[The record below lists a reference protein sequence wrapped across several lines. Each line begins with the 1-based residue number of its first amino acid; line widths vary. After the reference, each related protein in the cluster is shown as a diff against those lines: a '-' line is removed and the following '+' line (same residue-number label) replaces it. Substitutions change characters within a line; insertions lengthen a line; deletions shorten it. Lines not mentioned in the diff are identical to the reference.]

1 MDNTANAMDQPA
13 AAWRLKLGVGM
24 FITSILLPI
33 IGVPLTAK
41 LGLST
46 AVTTTLS
53 GGLLV
58 AAEIMGLASVA
69 VMGKQG
75 YTYIKKR
82 FFGFLKQY
90 GPLDEVSARR
100 YTIGLVMFWIPI
112 LFGWLS
118 IYTFKWIPGFT
129 TNPLPYAI
137 GGDVLLLTSLFVLG
151 GNFWD
156 KISAL
161 FNHSAKVQFDRT
173 LSA

>member
-1 MDNTANAMDQPA
+1 MGNTANTIDPPA
-13 AAWRLKLGVGM
+13 TTWRLKLGVGM
-24 FITSILLPI
+24 FIMSILLPI
-33 IGVPLTAK
+33 IGVPLTAR
-41 LGLST
+41 LGLSA

-53 GGLLV
+53 GGMLV
-58 AAEIMGLASVA
+58 AAEIMGLAAVA
-69 VMGKQG
+69 VMGKSG
-75 YTYIKKR
+75 YIYIKKR

-90 GPLDEVSARR
+90 GPRDEVSPHR

-118 IYTFKWIPGFT
+118 IYTREWIPGFT

-137 GGDVLLLTSLFVLG
+137 GGDILFLASLFVLG

-161 FNHSAKVQFDRT
+161 FNHSAKVQFDRSQ
-173 LSA
+173 SA

>member
-1 MDNTANAMDQPA
+1 MDNTASAMDQPA

-41 LGLST
+41 LGFS
-46 AVTTTLS
+46 AVVATTLS

-58 AAEIMGLASVA
+58 AAEIMGIASVA

-75 YTYIKKR
+75 YTYMKKR
-82 FFGFLKQY
+82 FFSFLKQY
-90 GPLDEVSARR
+90 GPLDEVSSRR
-100 YTIGLVMFWIPI
+100 YTIGLVMFCTAI
-112 LFGWLS
+112 LFSWLS
-118 IYTFKWIPGFT
+118 IYIGSWIPGFT

-137 GGDVLLLTSLFVLG
+137 GGDVLLLSSLFVLG

-156 KISAL
+156 KIRSL
-161 FNHSAKVQFDRT
+161 FIHSAKAKFNRSQ
-173 LSA
+173 AA

>member
-1 MDNTANAMDQPA
+1 MDNTANAMGQPA

-24 FITSILLPI
+24 FIVSILLPI

-41 LGLST
+41 LGLSA

-58 AAEIMGLASVA
+58 AAEIMGLAAVA
-69 VMGKQG
+69 VMGKSG
-75 YTYIKKR
+75 YIVIKKR

-90 GPLDEVSARR
+90 GPRDEVSTRR

-118 IYTFKWIPGFT
+118 IYTREWIPGFT

-137 GGDVLLLTSLFVLG
+137 GGDILFLASLFVLG

-156 KISAL
+156 KIRSL
-161 FNHSAKVQFDRT
+161 FIHSANAQFDR
-173 LSA
+173 SH

>member
-1 MDNTANAMDQPA
+1 MGNTANAIDQPA
-13 AAWRLKLGVGM
+13 ATWRLKLGVGM
-24 FITSILLPI
+24 FIVSILLPI

-41 LGLST
+41 LGLS
-46 AVTTTLS
+46 AAMTTTLS

-58 AAEIMGLASVA
+58 AAEIMGLAAVA

-90 GPLDEVSARR
+90 GPLDEVGARR
-100 YTIGLVMFWIPI
+100 YTIGLVMFCTAI

-118 IYTFKWIPGFT
+118 IYTREWIPGFT

-156 KISAL
+156 KIRVV
-161 FNHSAKVQFDRT
+161 FIHSAKVRFNGR
-173 LSA
+173 

>member
-1 MDNTANAMDQPA
+1 MGNTANAMDQPA

-24 FITSILLPI
+24 FIMSILLPI
-33 IGVPLTAK
+33 IGVPLVAK

-58 AAEIMGLASVA
+58 AAEIMGLAAVA
-69 VMGKQG
+69 VMGKSG
-75 YTYIKKR
+75 YIYIKNR
-82 FFGFLKQY
+82 LFGFLKQY
-90 GPLDEVSARR
+90 GPPDEVSARR

-118 IYTFKWIPGFT
+118 IYIFKWIPGFT

-137 GGDVLLLTSLFVLG
+137 GGDILLLSSLFVLG

-156 KISAL
+156 KISSL
-161 FNHSAKVQFDRT
+161 FIHSSKTQFDRSP
-173 LSA
+173 SA